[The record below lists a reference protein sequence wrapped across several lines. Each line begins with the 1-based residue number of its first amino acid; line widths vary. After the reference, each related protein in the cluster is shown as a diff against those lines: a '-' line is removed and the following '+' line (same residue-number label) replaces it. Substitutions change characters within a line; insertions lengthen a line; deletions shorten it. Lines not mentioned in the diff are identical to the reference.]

1 MYGGFGG
8 FGGERVTINGGRPE
22 DLIGKRVQFHGLV
35 SRNDLNGK
43 RGTIFEWLDSRQRYN
58 VRLGSMSDEMIAV
71 KACNISEIETVV
83 TNNYFEDV
91 KTEGEKLVEEG
102 GLATQRLD
110 GATVEFQ
117 WLEGRADLNGH
128 TAVVEGYLPARGRYN
143 VKIAGSNDYIA
154 VKPGNIKTIAPYT
167 HHYLKKAADDLAA
180 QQEVWK
186 SVGPGDLLVVKT
198 EVTTDSKE
206 PITLPKGTRGTV
218 VRMDKDGD
226 AIIKFDGHN
235 TRHWIYKEKFSQ
247 LTVRMKAEE
256 GSAPSPEKKSPL
268 KQRSA
273 NTPTKTTQT
282 TKPTGATQKGVGKTG
297 LRVVF

>member
-1 MYGGFGG
+1 MGKSSKMYGGFGG

-43 RGTIFEWLDSRQRYN
+43 RGTIFEGLDSRQRYN

-154 VKPGNIKTIAPYT
+154 GNREISKQLHRTRTTISRKLLMIWR
-167 HHYLKKAADDLAA
+167 HNKKY
-180 QQEVWK
+180 
-186 SVGPGDLLVVKT
+186 G
-198 EVTTDSKE
+198 
-206 PITLPKGTRGTV
+206 R
-218 VRMDKDGD
+218 
-226 AIIKFDGHN
+226 
-235 TRHWIYKEKFSQ
+235 
-247 LTVRMKAEE
+247 
-256 GSAPSPEKKSPL
+256 
-268 KQRSA
+268 
-273 NTPTKTTQT
+273 
-282 TKPTGATQKGVGKTG
+282 
-297 LRVVF
+297 